1 MIPSPMEP
9 SLAPYVIGMALGFLI
24 GTFGHL
30 IKSRTLIATGIGIIF
45 VVAVVMPLLRIG
57 QPD

>member
-1 MIPSPMEP
+1 MIQSPMEP

-57 QPD
+57 QPA